1 MANWTSKD
9 GGLRIDNQSGTI
21 TSIGQYVNSVTDSGG
36 ANRLDDTGLGDTRER
51 SLAGLARGTEV
62 QINGALNSTTY
73 PIFAPLVNGTSV
85 TKTLEIKFS
94 GNKYRVGEVYV
105 TNVQLGQ
112 NVGQRHTFSA
122 TLSAE
127 NGLSTTSVAAV

>member
-1 MANWTSKD
+1 MANWTSKN
-9 GGLRIDNQSGTI
+9 GGLRIDNASGAI
-21 TSIGQYVNSVTDSGG
+21 TDIGSYINSVTDSGG

-51 SLAGLARGTEV
+51 SLAGLARGTEA

-85 TKTLEIKFS
+85 TKTLEIKYS
-94 GNKYRVGEVYV
+94 ASKYRVGEVYV

-127 NGLSTTSVAAV
+127 NGLSVTSVAAS